1 MIFYLI
7 ERALGFPGLSLSF
20 IAVSATTLWLFL
32 RLAARYG
39 SFALAV
45 LLTLAVIPVLITRHE
60 IRPEMFSYLLS
71 GLFLHLL
78 WDYRQG
84 RRGRGWLFVLP
95 LLQLLWVN
103 LHIYFFIG
111 VLMVGTF
118 LCQSLIDLAAKN
130 SPEARSH
137 GAPCKVLATVLLA
150 TSAASCI
157 NPAGVRGAIYPLL
170 VFQGYEF
177 PVIENYS
184 VPAIL
189 GAGFKFLPLVY
200 FLIVFA
206 VLCFSWLYVF
216 VKDRSNL
223 SVSHFFLTLFFSAM
237 AWWTIRNF
245 AMFAFVALSL
255 AAVNLG
261 KAAQSLRLLTS
272 SLGIAVAAGA
282 VGVLLV
288 LINPIYFFG
297 GGRGGFGIGLKE
309 GNLAALEFLR
319 QENLRGPIF
328 NNFDVGGY
336 LIYGLYPRERVFVD
350 NRPEAY
356 PASFFAEDYFPL
368 LVNDEKWRGSL
379 NAHRFNAIVI
389 SHRGRSAA
397 GENFIVRRMLD
408 PDWAAV
414 FFDKDILILARRY
427 GPNQPVIAR
436 YELPRESVLEKAD

>member
-1 MIFYLI
+1 
-7 ERALGFPGLSLSF
+7 
-20 IAVSATTLWLFL
+20 
-32 RLAARYG
+32 LAARYG

-45 LLTLAVIPVLITRHE
+45 LLTVAAMPVLMTRHE

-84 RRGRGWLFVLP
+84 RRGRGWLFILP
-95 LLQLLWVN
+95 FLQLLWVN

-111 VLMVGTF
+111 PLMVGAF
-118 LCQSLIDLAAKN
+118 LCEALADLAAKN
-130 SPEARSH
+130 SPQARSR
-137 GAPCKVLATVLLA
+137 GDPCKVLGAVLLA
-150 TSAASCI
+150 TLAASCV
-157 NPAGVRGAIYPLL
+157 NPAGIRGAIYPLFI
-170 VFQGYEF
+170 FQGYEF

-184 VPAIL
+184 VPSIL
-189 GAGFKFLPLVY
+189 GAGFQFLPLVY

-206 VLCFSWLYVF
+206 VLCFSWFYVL

-223 SVSHFFLTLFFSAM
+223 SVSHILLTLFFSAM
-237 AWWTIRNF
+237 AWGSIRNF
-245 AMFAFVALSL
+245 ALFAFFALSL

-261 KAAQSLRLLTS
+261 KAAHSLRLLAS
-272 SLGIAVAAGA
+272 SLGIAAAAGGVA
-282 VGVLLV
+282 VLLV

-356 PASFFAEDYFPL
+356 PASFFGEDYFPL
-368 LVNDEKWRGSL
+368 LANDEKWRGSL
-379 NAHRFNAIVI
+379 HAHRFNAIVI

-397 GENFIVRRMLD
+397 GENFIVRRMFD